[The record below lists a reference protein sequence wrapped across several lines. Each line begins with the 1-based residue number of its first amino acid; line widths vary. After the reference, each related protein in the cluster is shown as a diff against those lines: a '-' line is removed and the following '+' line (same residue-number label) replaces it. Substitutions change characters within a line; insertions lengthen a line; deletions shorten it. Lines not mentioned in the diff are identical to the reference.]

1 MSRSMATA
9 YASYRNFLPPDGPSP
24 RIPGNPDSD
33 YSSAAEALQQCSLYS
48 PGDSSAQQHAAAPS
62 SENANLASDYKPALP
77 PKPFQGPPVY
87 REPPTPPVHDEPL
100 QHPDICINSATPSH
114 QRPNES
120 MAYSHP
126 PNLNERPDRLGS
138 RTHAWVQEHKT
149 SGKLVGEKL
158 SSLQRKLRSFLSQSS
173 SKELTELEKTSSIE
187 EPKVETRENWNFQ
200 SAPESTRRSRGFSSS
215 GYNMNTSSTN
225 DQLSYISPSSFGS
238 SSVALSIPQ
247 STNHGHHYKPFQP
260 ERHPFAAPT
269 NVSEQEDATDPDQMR
284 DTCNKLFAREQRI
297 SWTNYLNPRNSYSN
311 NIKSSYD
318 YDKLVPKEVIG
329 RPSQE
334 KKPEMSANC
343 EALYGG
349 VTPFPS
355 FAKTHETSSKQMDHQ
370 SSRTADGSYYAKRV
384 QNFSEE
390 VNAVPAS
397 CETKVPSE
405 ETEPTSADALPTS
418 TTDCGD
424 VTDVYKSSSESGR
437 GTMHSSMH
445 GSKSVVSPHSSG
457 VSAASNLDTSI
468 DSDHSASGAIWGQQN
483 RSCQDKRYSE
493 EYQVNKVKHIYETPN
508 TSSAC
513 RQSAE
518 KEEPD
523 DASSESLSVTPPLP
537 PLSPAP
543 SPPVSE
549 ENSPKLSSKA
559 KYKLSLSASALNGC
573 YGKSS
578 DHQQKMCDLPSK
590 SASGKKSGV
599 RRTTSISQTTCRHRS
614 GKSSQYTKASASSHR
629 LGIAHSN
636 CVSRKC
642 NSSPPS
648 RHHSRTQLAYPC
660 YLDNVDPE
668 LTSTTTGLDME
679 SLLDDD
685 DYSSDLSATA
695 STMEPNEVAMIRKQL
710 EGLETMYSEILRLL
724 GVKNS
729 CKTSAFASSLD
740 VSRHSRRKL
749 NGSLSSLTGR
759 SSTSRGNHSFV
770 DKRGFSEKRRTKE
783 CRTSSAS
790 KRLQRLESHVV
801 TLARSVAHLSSE
813 MRTQH
818 VLVQELENMRQ
829 DVTWVQER
837 LRLMQL
843 AQGCHPSNA
852 PGKGHQLAMHRDWDN
867 FHKEVLEL
875 LNPSRA
881 KKLTKFFGDEP
892 PLIRQFLKRL
902 GYEKYAG
909 NFENEKIGIKELPYL
924 TEDRLQKMGIPMGPR
939 IRILQE
945 AQTCCPQNQY
955 KVYIV

>member
-1 MSRSMATA
+1 MAQIN
-9 YASYRNFLPPDGPSP
+9 RLPHEYSQQ
-24 RIPGNPDSD
+24 IPGN
-33 YSSAAEALQQCSLYS
+33 AEADYATSTGASQQCSLYS
-48 PGDSSAQQHAAAPS
+48 SQPEDSSAVQQNATSSS
-62 SENANLASDYKPALP
+62 SENASVTEYKPALP

-87 REPPTPPVHDEPL
+87 REPPTPPIHDESIH
-100 QHPDICINSATPSH
+100 HPDICINSATSSH
-114 QRPNES
+114 QRPNEN
-120 MAYSHP
+120 ATYSHP
-126 PNLNERPDRLGS
+126 PHLNERPDRLGS

-173 SKELTELEKTSSIE
+173 SKELTELEKTSSLE
-187 EPKVETRENWNFQ
+187 EPKVEIRDNWNFH
-200 SAPESTRRSRGFSSS
+200 SAAESTRRPRPFSSVA
-215 GYNMNTSSTN
+215 YNMNTASAN
-225 DQLSYISPSSFGS
+225 DQLNYISASSFS
-238 SSVALSIPQ
+238 SNSVALSLPQ
-247 STNHGHHYKPFQP
+247 ATNHAHHYKPFQP
-260 ERHPFAAPT
+260 ERHPFAASA
-269 NVSEQEDATDPDQMR
+269 NLSEHEDATDPDQMR

-311 NIKSSYD
+311 NIKSTYD

-329 RPSQE
+329 RPSQD
-334 KKPEMSANC
+334 KKPEISANC
-343 EALYGG
+343 EAIYGG

-355 FAKTHETSSKQMDHQ
+355 FAKALEISSKQTEQQ
-370 SSRTADGSYYAKRV
+370 SSRTTDGSYYAKRV

-390 VNAVPAS
+390 TSTPIGS
-397 CETKVPSE
+397 SETKVPSE
-405 ETEPTSADALPTS
+405 EPEASSADALPTS

-424 VTDVYKSSSESGR
+424 ATDVYKSSSESGR

-468 DSDHSASGAIWGQQN
+468 DSDHSASGAIWSQQN
-483 RSCQDKRYSE
+483 RGCQDKRFPE
-493 EYQVNKVKHIYETPN
+493 EFQVNKVKHIYETPN
-508 TSSAC
+508 TSGVC
-513 RQSAE
+513 RQANE
-518 KEEPD
+518 KEGQD

-543 SPPVSE
+543 SPPASA
-549 ENSPKLSSKA
+549 ENSPKLSSRA
-559 KYKLSLSASALNGC
+559 KYKLSLSASALNSC

-578 DHQQKMCDLPSK
+578 DHQQKICEMPSK
-590 SASGKKSGV
+590 STSGKKSGV
-599 RRTTSISQTTCRHRS
+599 RRTTSINQSTCRHRS
-614 GKSSQYTKASASSHR
+614 GKSSQYTKASTSGHR

-636 CVSRKC
+636 CASRKC

-648 RHHSRTQLAYPC
+648 RHHSRPQLAYPC
-660 YLDNVDPE
+660 YLDNADPE

-695 STMEPNEVAMIRKQL
+695 STMEPNEVSMIRKQL

-729 CKTSAFASSLD
+729 CKANVFASSLD

-902 GYEKYAG
+902 GYEKYAT

-924 TEDRLQKMGIPMGPR
+924 TEERLQKMGIPMGPR